1 MANVMKHNYLFA
13 TLISEF
19 KYVPDD
25 NLLNAIK
32 NEEMK
37 EKPISFHSISS
48 LDNKLHKKNEYQPLV
63 KTILNNTKE
72 ICKMYEYEYEKIEIT
87 NMWINCSKK
96 ADMHAPHSHSNNI
109 FSGVWYQ
116 FRSDIQTPIYFQDPR
131 PSSGS
136 WQPRVTKVNTLTTT
150 LLSFKQQKDMGLIFP
165 SWLVHYVPPAA
176 SPRISIS
183 WNVLLRGEYGEPDTL
198 QNAHI

>member
-1 MANVMKHNYLFA
+1 MKHNYLFA

-109 FSGVWYQ
+109 FSGVWYP
-116 FRSDIQTPIYFQDPR
+116 FSNSQTSIYFYDPR
-131 PSSGS
+131 AVANFWLPNKKENNIINSSGWS
-136 WQPRVTKVNTLTTT
+136 MPN
-150 LLSFKQQKDMGLIFP
+150 KQNLGLIFP
-165 SWLVHYVPPAA
+165 SWLYHSVPPADGE
-176 SPRISIS
+176 RISLS
-183 WNVLLRGEYGEPDTL
+183 WNIILRGEYGEPNTL

>member
-1 MANVMKHNYLFA
+1 MKHNYLFA

-37 EKPISFHSISS
+37 EKPISFHS
-48 LDNKLHKKNEYQPLV
+48 
-63 KTILNNTKE
+63 
-72 ICKMYEYEYEKIEIT
+72 
-87 NMWINCSKK
+87 K

-109 FSGVWYQ
+109 FSGVWYP

-165 SWLVHYVPPAA
+165 SWLVQYVPPAA